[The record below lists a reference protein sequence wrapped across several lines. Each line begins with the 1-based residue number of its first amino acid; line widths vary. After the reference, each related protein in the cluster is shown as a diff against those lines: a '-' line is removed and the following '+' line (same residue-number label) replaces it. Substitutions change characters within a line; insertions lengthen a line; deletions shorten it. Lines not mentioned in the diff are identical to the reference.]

1 MLFSRKQD
9 NNEKIG
15 DRISAELLDFLL
27 LLDELRDRRV
37 PVVSRAAV
45 AVEVDHGGRE
55 APGAV
60 ERSLR
65 WRSFFWNQM
74 CFSKMRVTFEKKTM
88 VLFCIVRNADIF
100 VLSAWQHDRFCQRRS
115 TILIILAIQF
125 WLIFGSFYSNKEN
138 STTQITS
145 NMNATFEKL
154 QKVVLTLSIFFIV
167 RYCLYFHNYQFR
179 NRFQHH

>member
-1 MLFSRKQD
+1 M
-9 NNEKIG
+9 
-15 DRISAELLDFLL
+15 

-37 PVVSRAAV
+37 PVVPRAAV

-74 CFSKMRVTFEKKTM
+74 WFSKMRVTFEKKTM

-125 WLIFGSFYSNKEN
+125 WLIFGSFYSTKET
-138 STTQITS
+138 STTQIT
-145 NMNATFEKL
+145 
-154 QKVVLTLSIFFIV
+154 
-167 RYCLYFHNYQFR
+167 
-179 NRFQHH
+179 